1 MILEHFRSAWQS
13 FAGNKMRTALS
24 MVGIVIGVASVV
36 AVTTLGRSAS
46 ANITS
51 QIAQSGLETII
62 VMPGRS
68 TGASLERVFK
78 ESLMPELL
86 KVDGVLEVASVNQSR
101 FSIKSPQASAQ
112 EIVTSAVPS
121 FISIFSLET
130 AEGRFINQ
138 SDLDGMGSVVVLGSE
153 LATTL
158 FPEGG
163 ALDSTIRLLGEAPRQ
178 LRVIGILAS
187 RSDTYGFS
195 FDSNAFVP
203 RTSYLS
209 RLSKPKRVDRF
220 VIRADKEKDVLR
232 TAETLSALF
241 EKKLGSTT
249 AFRVM
254 SPSTI
259 AETMTGVTKTLSG
272 FLAGIAAISLLVGGI
287 GIMNIMLV
295 SVTERTK
302 EIGIRKAIGATPSAI
317 RAQFLVEASAI
328 TLAGGLLGLAAGW
341 GASAIAV
348 RFLGWSFSFSAPE
361 AFIALGFSAG
371 TGLFF
376 GLYPAARA
384 AKLDPTLALAWE

>member
-1 MILEHFRSAWQS
+1 MITEHFRSAWQS
-13 FAGNKMRTALS
+13 FTGNKMRTVLS
-24 MVGIVIGVASVV
+24 MIGIVIGVASVV

-46 ANITS
+46 ANITA

-68 TGASLERVFK
+68 TGASVERVFK
-78 ESLMPELL
+78 ESLLAELL
-86 KVDGVLEVASVNQSR
+86 AVDGVLEAAAVNQAR
-101 FSIKSPQASAQ
+101 FSIKSSAASAQ
-112 EIVTSAVPS
+112 ETVTSAMPS
-121 FISIFSLET
+121 FVSIFSLET

-138 SDLDGMGSVVVLGSE
+138 SDVDDTASVVVLGSE

-163 ALDSTIRLLGEAPRQ
+163 ALGSTIRLLGEAPRQ
-178 LRVIGILAS
+178 LRVVGILAG
-187 RSDTYGFS
+187 RSSTYGFS

-209 RLSKPKRVDRF
+209 RISKPKRVDSF
-220 VIRADKEKDVLR
+220 VVRADKKKDVLA
-232 TAETLSALF
+232 TAAALTTLF
-241 EKKLGSTT
+241 TDKLGSAT

-259 AETMTGVTKTLSG
+259 AETLSGVTKTLSG

-302 EIGIRKAIGATPSAI
+302 EIGIRKAIGATPASI

-328 TLAGGLLGLAAGW
+328 TLAGGLLGLAVGW

-348 RFLGWSFSFSAPE
+348 QFLKWTFSFSAPE
-361 AFIALGFSAG
+361 AFIALAFSGG